1 MLHMSCLIVEESG
14 QLGRVTCR
22 CSFNSG
28 HTGLP
33 GFQSCYSPGHDA
45 YSCTLNRHLVKRP
58 RSRLNGVKSNPAQQP
73 TVGATNLDPATIAML
88 RTAIMGQ
95 QPTPTA
101 PTATSPSPSANPA
114 PSSTANAGQFQQDI
128 MRIFSH
134 ILPGHTEAQAVYDKY
149 TPLPPSPSSSATIQ
163 QLQSSSTATTHSP
176 STPVLKSHSAT
187 CRTTS
192 DVLQHTKPPN
202 CLLQSAEEN
211 SVTLATATSPSV
223 TAATASST

>member
-1 MLHMSCLIVEESG
+1 MNKKV
-14 QLGRVTCR
+14 RVC
-22 CSFNSG
+22 NDI
-28 HTGLP
+28 TGLP

-58 RSRLNGVKSNPAQQP
+58 RSRPNGVKSNPAQQP

-134 ILPGHTEAQAVYDKY
+134 ILPGHTEAQAVFDKY
-149 TPLPPSPSSSATIQ
+149 TAATVTVQLGNVQ